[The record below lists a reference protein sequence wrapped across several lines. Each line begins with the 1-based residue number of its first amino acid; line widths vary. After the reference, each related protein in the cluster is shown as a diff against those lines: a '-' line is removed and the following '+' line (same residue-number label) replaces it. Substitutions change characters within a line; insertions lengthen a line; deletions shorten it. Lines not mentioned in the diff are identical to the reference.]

1 MRWARRYLLR
11 RASVAVGWA
20 LITFT
25 LLVAALQLMRLGHHL
40 LAGTAA
46 LADGVWLLALALP
59 TIVIAVAPAAVLV
72 GLLLTGFRLRVEGA
86 WEALAAAGAHPAQR
100 AWPLLAVALG
110 VALLVAALG
119 TWAEPRALAF
129 GAPRLWRQAARAW
142 LYQFTPG
149 RWYQPA
155 GAAGA
160 GGGLSLRA
168 TAVVARGRD
177 ALTLRG
183 VLLARSDPPALAVAQ
198 QARLGLD
205 AAGGLALALRA
216 GEALLPRTAAG
227 AWRVRYATGQRR
239 LDLQRDSARHLAW
252 LQRRRASGA
261 GAAPRAGLCLLF
273 GLCATLLSL
282 GAHHGGWVVTI
293 ALAVL
298 ATAELG
304 GWIAALLLLGATEA
318 LARGLRRRARR
329 RGPGRSAQDMLIS
342 PPSTCS

>member
-40 LAGTAA
+40 HAGTAT

-72 GLLLTGFRLRVEGA
+72 GLLLSGFRLRVEGA

-119 TWAEPRALAF
+119 TWAEPRALAL

-149 RWYQPA
+149 RWYQPG
-155 GAAGA
+155 GATGA

-168 TAVVARGRD
+168 TAVVARRRD

-252 LQRRRASGA
+252 LQRRSA
-261 GAAPRAGLCLLF
+261 GAVPRAGLCLLF

-282 GAHHGGWVVTI
+282 GAHRGGWVVAI

-304 GWIAALLLLGATEA
+304 GLVAGLLLLGASEA

-329 RGPGRSAQDMLIS
+329 RGPGAAAQDMLIS